1 MADSIGQA
9 YVQILPTTKGF
20 SSKLS
25 SELGGG
31 GAGGALEGAGKKMGG
46 KLAIGLAA
54 GAAVA
59 GLGKIVAKSIGEG
72 KELEQN
78 LGGTEAVFGKFAD
91 NLQKKSA
98 EAYKNM
104 GMSASDYMSTA
115 NKMGSLFQGSGVSQ
129 EKSLKMTTDAMQ
141 RAADVASVMGI
152 DTATAMESI
161 AGAAKGNFTMMDNLG
176 VAMNATTLQSYA
188 LEKGINFD
196 WNTASNAEKSELA
209 MKMFMDRT
217 SQYQNN
223 FAKESESTL
232 SGSLGA
238 MKALTQDIFGNLA
251 IGADITPQISA
262 LLETAQTFLID
273 NLLPMVSNVLTG
285 LANNAGQ
292 LAGVLTQ
299 LILSIGQELIT
310 LAPTLL
316 QSGITL
322 LVELGQGLIEGLPQ
336 LIPMVAQVIADLAD
350 TLTQPDNLEKL
361 IMTGLDLIIA
371 LAEGLGEAAP
381 KLIAVLPSL
390 IMNIVNTFIKLAPKL
405 IPVAIKLVA
414 TLISGLIG
422 QTGHLVIAI
431 FKLGKAMIDKFKNT
445 DWGKVGKDIIDG
457 IKKGLAD
464 AKEKLLAKIREI
476 AALLPDA
483 VKKLLKIGS
492 PSKVFANEVGR
503 WIPAGIALGIT
514 QNAGVID
521 DAMNGMFR
529 NPMLTSSGMSMNI
542 TARDNTSAF
551 TYAGVY
557 DAIKEGASQARP
569 VVILNNRVLSREL
582 KGMGVSFA

>member
-25 SELGGG
+25 SELSGGG
-31 GAGGALEGAGKKMGG
+31 GLKSAGKSMGG
-46 KLAIGLAA
+46 KLIAGLAA
-54 GAAVA
+54 AGIGVAVS
-59 GLGKIVAKSIGEG
+59 KFISSSVSEG

-78 LGGTEAVFGKFAD
+78 IGGTEAVFGKFAD
-91 NLQKKSA
+91 TLQKKSA

-104 GMSASDYMSTA
+104 GMSASNYMATA

-129 EKSLKMTTDAMQ
+129 QKSLQMTTDAMQ

-152 DTATAMESI
+152 DTQTAMESI

-176 VAMNATTLQSYA
+176 VAMNATTLKAYA

-223 FAKESESTL
+223 FAKESEKTL

-238 MKALTQDIFGNLA
+238 MKSLAQDLMGNLA

-262 LLETAQTFLID
+262 LLDTAKNFLIG
-273 NLLPMVSNVLTG
+273 NLLPMISNVVTG
-285 LANNAGQ
+285 VANNAGQ
-292 LAGVLTQ
+292 LANVLST
-299 LILSIGQELIT
+299 LVMSIGQEIIKVS
-310 LAPTLL
+310 PQLL
-316 QSGITL
+316 QAGITI
-322 LVELGQGLIEGLPQ
+322 VVQLGQSLIKGIPK
-336 LIPMVAQVIADLAD
+336 LIPMVATLVKDLAVM
-350 TLTQPDNLEKL
+350 LTEPSNLNDL
-361 IMTGLDLIIA
+361 IMTGLELVVA

-381 KLIAVLPSL
+381 VLIAVLPDL
-390 IMNIVNTFIKLAPKL
+390 IMNVVDTLIKLAPKL
-405 IPVAIKLVA
+405 VPVAIKLVTTLA
-414 TLISGLIG
+414 TALIG
-422 QTGHLVIAI
+422 ETGTLLIAVI
-431 FKLGKAMIDKFKNT
+431 KLGKALIEKFKNT
-445 DWGKVGKDIIDG
+445 DWSKVGHDIIDG
-457 IKKGLAD
+457 IKKGLFD
-464 AKEKLLAKIREI
+464 AKDKLLGKIREI
-476 AALLPDA
+476 ASMLPEA

-503 WIPAGIALGIT
+503 WIPEGIALGIT
-514 QNAGVID
+514 QNAGVVD
-521 DAMNGMFR
+521 EAMDGMLR
-529 NPMLTSSGMSMNI
+529 NPMLTSGGMSMNI
-542 TARDNTSAF
+542 TARDNTSSYSGILEA
-551 TYAGVY
+551 VRQ
-557 DAIKEGASQARP
+557 GASEARP
-569 VVILNNRVLSREL
+569 IVVLNNRVLSREL